1 MTSRHDQD
9 PGVRLQVHELVTAGL
24 RRLTATV
31 RCLQGPTRLHAHFH
45 RINQAIAIDLDL
57 IGIEVY
63 GSPVDQLDPVW
74 TARVTMTGVLPEGH
88 DYTFITQPPL
98 LYWLV
103 MASLSSVIP
112 PGAAAIV
119 GQTFAGGRGDCQ
131 QFGVRLEQRG

>member
-74 TARVTMTGVLPEGH
+74 TARVTMTGNGADLIQAGDIIHGTNPREANP
-88 DYTFITQPPL
+88 QPL
-98 LYWLV
+98 IHN
-103 MASLSSVIP
+103 S
-112 PGAAAIV
+112 
-119 GQTFAGGRGDCQ
+119 
-131 QFGVRLEQRG
+131 